1 MKNRLYFSK
10 EKPKVEIS
18 YVSIIQSWK
27 EILSYSKKNADSDF
41 LMFTLM
47 QLLQLN
53 LNYSQ
58 HTLVKTFRQS
68 LSGNKAE

>member
-1 MKNRLYFSK
+1 MC
-10 EKPKVEIS
+10 
-18 YVSIIQSWK
+18 
-27 EILSYSKKNADSDF
+27 YSKKNADSDF

-58 HTLVKTFRQS
+58 HTLVKTFTQS